1 METSTFPIFN
11 ALCSEEHFF
20 IWMWISKTNKFIALV
35 FDQEEETRDDEIVI
49 SLKLFLFLLVDDLND

>member
-1 METSTFPIFN
+1 M
-11 ALCSEEHFF
+11 C
-20 IWMWISKTNKFIALV
+20 ISKMNKFIALV

>member
-1 METSTFPIFN
+1 M
-11 ALCSEEHFF
+11 
-20 IWMWISKTNKFIALV
+20 NKFIALV